1 MTGSIDENRKKDLFQ
16 EIDLLINIFS
26 ILVVIFQNCS
36 DYYIKFAKIS
46 SYLYNFRSSHQ
57 RCLKKVLLKI
67 FQNSQEN
74 TCARA

>member
-16 EIDLLINIFS
+16 EIDLLIDIFS

-46 SYLYNFRSSHQ
+46 SYLSHQ